1 MYKLTK
7 ISLLIIHDYIWRGWR
22 GESPQ
27 NGAPKICSLT
37 LLFESDLKYA
47 RLKYN
52 DHYKLTTRLGIYR

>member
-1 MYKLTK
+1 M
-7 ISLLIIHDYIWRGWR
+7 